1 MSEKTEP
8 EIIPHPLH
16 DAILKHAKLRPLT
29 RVQPDWWIRSYEP
42 GVSSEVVREVWNP
55 VLNRMH
61 VEQLDTGRKFVRL
74 VMRNQESPLDGLEV
88 TDKPGR
94 EVLCCTAAEAKRAGL
109 VAVEVP
115 AGGAQ

>member
-1 MSEKTEP
+1 MTDP

-16 DAILKHAKLRPLT
+16 DAILKHAKHRPM
-29 RVQPDWWIRSYEP
+29 RKVKADWW
-42 GVSSEVVREVWNP
+42 VRTYRAVGDHFDDPVQERWSP
-55 VLNRMH
+55 VLAPTSGEN
-61 VEQLDTGRKFVRL
+61 LLTGKRFVRL
-74 VMRNQESPLDGLEV
+74 VMQDQESPLDGLEV

-115 AGGAQ
+115 AGGAR